1 MLDSLKLKYYRTY
14 NDTETTLEYCRVH
27 GDKSKIYSTLIPI
40 SQLGAKRLIQ
50 QNIRNLCMV
59 ETYIGIDKKYIKYTE
74 WQEIIQTGNWS
85 LGRKKVRE
93 LIREILRDKKNKFY
107 LYDGTLF
114 IRCEEGKECSI
125 FFSGN
130 IFKW

>member
-14 NDTETTLEYCRVH
+14 KDTDTTLEYCRVH

-59 ETYIGIDKKYIKYTE
+59 GTYIGIDEECIKYSE

-85 LGRKKVRE
+85 LSRKKVRE
-93 LIREILRDKKNKFY
+93 LIREILRDKNNKFY
-107 LYDGTLF
+107 LYDRTLF
-114 IRCEEGKECSI
+114 IRCEEDKECNI
-125 FFSGN
+125 FFSGS
-130 IFKW
+130 IFK

>member
-1 MLDSLKLKYYRTY
+1 MLDSLKVKYYRAY

-27 GDKSKIYSTLIPI
+27 GDRSKIYSTLIPI
-40 SQLGAKRLIQ
+40 SRLGAKRLIQ

-59 ETYIGIDKKYIKYTE
+59 ETYIRINGKGTKYTE
-74 WQEIIQTGNWS
+74 RQEIIQTGNWS
-85 LGRKKVRE
+85 LSRKQVRKTVRE
-93 LIREILRDKKNKFY
+93 VLRDKKNRFY

-130 IFKW
+130 IFK

>member
-40 SQLGAKRLIQ
+40 SRLGAKRLIQ

-59 ETYIGIDKKYIKYTE
+59 ETYVGIDKKCIKYTE

-85 LGRKKVRE
+85 LSRKQVRKAV
-93 LIREILRDKKNKFY
+93 REILRDKKNRFY
-107 LYDGTLF
+107 LYDGILF

-125 FFSGN
+125 FFSGD

>member
-1 MLDSLKLKYYRTY
+1 MLANLKLRYYRTY

-40 SQLGAKRLIQ
+40 SKIGAKRLIQ
-50 QNIRNLCMV
+50 QNIRNLCIV
-59 ETYIGIDKKYIKYTE
+59 ETYIGMDEYGSKYTE
-74 WQEIIQTGNWS
+74 WQEIIQTCNWGLS
-85 LGRKKVRE
+85 RSQVRK
-93 LIREILRDKKNKFY
+93 LIREVLRDKKNKFY

-114 IRCEEGKECSI
+114 IRCEEEKECII

-130 IFKW
+130 IFK